1 MPVAAP
7 ILGAARALPNM
18 LYIAYMALTAN
29 VRWQVHGVDLDPR
42 VLEVLR
48 AIARVGSLNQAIQDV
63 GLSYR
68 HAWGLLGRYENLLGQ
83 PLVTLERGRGARLT
97 GLGARLADATAE
109 CDRELAPQLVRW
121 TAAFNR
127 KVRRGSATA
136 AAVVVRA
143 SHDLALAQLRDT
155 MARKRTIALDM
166 SFEGSLD
173 ALRALARHQCDFAG
187 FHIPESPLRS
197 LMLEPFRPLLK
208 DEGLRVLHF
217 ADREQ
222 GLMVAAGN
230 PLGIRSIRD
239 VAARKARF
247 VNRQPGSGTRLFLD
261 QLLAA
266 HGVRPAQIAGYRSEE
281 FTHAA
286 VAATIASG
294 MADCGFGIE
303 AAARQHNLD
312 FVPVAAERYYLA
324 ARVGTLARPGP
335 RVLIDFLRSAAFK
348 RMIRSLPGYRVAP
361 SVRPMS
367 AGTLFQ

>member
-1 MPVAAP
+1 
-7 ILGAARALPNM
+7 M

-29 VRWQVHGVDLDPR
+29 VRWQVHDVELDPR

-48 AIARVGSLNQAIQDV
+48 AIARLGSLNQAIREV

-68 HAWGLLGRYENLLGQ
+68 HAWGLLGRYENLLGR
-83 PLVTLERGRGARLT
+83 PLVILERGRGAQLT
-97 GLGARLADATAE
+97 DLGARLADATAE
-109 CDRELAPQLVRW
+109 CDRELAPQLLRW

-127 KVRRGSATA
+127 RIQRGA
-136 AAVVVRA
+136 AAPSAVIVRA
-143 SHDLALAQLRDT
+143 SHDLALARLHEM
-155 MARKRTIALDM
+155 MARKRTIALDIG
-166 SFEGSLD
+166 FLGSLD

-208 DEGLRVLHF
+208 MEGLYVLPF

-230 PLGIRSIRD
+230 PLAIRNIRD
-239 VAARKARF
+239 IVVRKARF
-247 VNRQPGSGTRLFLD
+247 VNRQRGSGTRLFLD

-266 HGVRPAQIAGYRSEE
+266 HSVRPAQIAGYHSEE

-303 AAARQHNLD
+303 AAARRQHLD
-312 FVPVAAERYYLA
+312 FVPVATERYYLA
-324 ARVGTLARPGP
+324 ARAGTLARAGP
-335 RVLIDFLRSAAFK
+335 RIMIDFLRSAAFK
-348 RMIRSLPGYRVAP
+348 RMIDSLPGYRFPLDVTP
-361 SVRPMS
+361 TS
-367 AGTLFQ
+367 AKTLFR